1 MRMERAADISSAA
14 LFAAFRYRGF
24 FVKKTVFLCDVEN
37 GFFLL
42 DFLGIL
48 CKIKIGVK

>member
-14 LFAAFRYRGF
+14 LFAAFRYRVFCVMREMSF
-24 FVKKTVFLCDVEN
+24 FS
-37 GFFLL
+37 L
-42 DFLGIL
+42 DFSGIL